1 MSETIEQTSQN
12 EEEVVEAEV
21 LTPEKA
27 GERVWNELLAWTN
40 GLIPFLPP
48 DVKDLFVERSK
59 ELRLRMQAI
68 FLEMQRKFIL
78 QAASDIEF
86 EGEIRRDIK
95 MGLPYMTY
103 KEKVDA
109 LNALVSTSEN
119 RLKRLEAQLAGWDFF
134 NTIEVSI
141 QSLSEANVPKA
152 LKEAVGSMPSEK
164 RQQLLATVTDIVREA
179 NKKEQEQ
186 DEQPLST

>member
-1 MSETIEQTSQN
+1 MIEETSQN
-12 EEEVVEAEV
+12 ENQVIEAEI
-21 LTPEKA
+21 LTPEQA
-27 GERVWNELLAWTN
+27 GERVWNELLAWTD
-40 GLIPFLPP
+40 GLIPVLPP

-68 FLEMQRKFIL
+68 FLEMQRRFIM

-86 EGEIRRDIK
+86 EGELRRSIK
-95 MGLPYMTY
+95 MNLPYMSN
-103 KEKVDA
+103 KEKTDA
-109 LNALVSTSEN
+109 LNALTSTSEN

-164 RQQLLATVTDIVREA
+164 RQQLLATLTDIVKQVEL
-179 NKKEQEQ
+179 KEK
-186 DEQPLST
+186 DEQPNTTESGT

>member
-1 MSETIEQTSQN
+1 MIEQTSQN
-12 EEEVVEAEV
+12 EDQVIEAEI

-27 GERVWNELLAWTN
+27 GERVWTELLAWTE
-40 GLIPFLPP
+40 GLIPVLPP

-68 FLEMQRKFIL
+68 FLEMQRRFII

-86 EGEIRRDIK
+86 EGEIRRNIK
-95 MGLPYMTY
+95 MGLPYMSN

-164 RQQLLATVTDIVREA
+164 RQQLLATLTDIVKEA
-179 NKKEQEQ
+179 NKKEQGI
-186 DEQPLST
+186 DEQPNITE